1 MSADHLCKWT
11 QNWWRDDDDDKRA
24 SVTLS
29 KPTESNS
36 TLSTSVM
43 SNSTLSRV
51 CTGLNDTHYEPN
63 MSDQLC

>member
-51 CTGLNDTHYEPN
+51 CTGL
-63 MSDQLC
+63 